1 MNYPQDPTMYMM
13 LMQMQQNTITMNEIN
28 SMKQELEH
36 FKYQR
41 IQNKLELAKTMLLN
55 RPVVDDDKVLVV
67 KMPSQRPAA
76 KKHRI
81 H

>member
-1 MNYPQDPTMYMM
+1 MYMM
-13 LMQMQQNTITMNEIN
+13 FMQMQQNTLAMNEIN

-55 RPVVDDDKVLVV
+55 RPVVDDDEVLVV
-67 KMPSQRPAA
+67 KMPSQR
-76 KKHRI
+76 
-81 H
+81 

>member
-1 MNYPQDPTMYMM
+1 MYMM
-13 LMQMQQNTITMNEIN
+13 LMQMQQNTIAMNEIN

-55 RPVVDDDKVLVV
+55 RPVVDDDEVLVV
-67 KMPSQRPAA
+67 KMPNQRPPT
-76 KKHRI
+76 KRHRT
-81 H
+81 HQ

>member
-1 MNYPQDPTMYMM
+1 MNYPQDPNMYMM
-13 LMQMQQNTITMNEIN
+13 FMQMQQNTLAMNEIN

-55 RPVVDDDKVLVV
+55 RPVVDDDEVLVV
-67 KMPSQRPAA
+67 KMPSQR
-76 KKHRI
+76 
-81 H
+81 

>member
-1 MNYPQDPTMYMM
+1 MNYPQDPNMYMM
-13 LMQMQQNTITMNEIN
+13 FMQMQQNTLAMNEIN

-55 RPVVDDDKVLVV
+55 RPVVDDDEVLVV
-67 KMPSQRPAA
+67 KMPSQRQAA
-76 KKHRI
+76 KKYRI
-81 H
+81 R